1 MNNVMVAT
9 AMLATAEQPLLGPY
23 PTKITGDLS
32 HGYKMTLI
40 VDAAG
45 KRTLEFTPPTEP
57 KEIP

>member
-1 MNNVMVAT
+1 MNPGMVAT
-9 AMLATAEQPLLGPY
+9 AMLVTAEQPLGPY